1 MPRRKQPRWLQP
13 RAIEIQY
20 YRQLQTLIEA
30 IRQSVADN
38 LDYVPGLPERFD
50 DDTDDFI
57 SRLRTA
63 VMPVYQATIGKLSM
77 YFADTSRFNWTQ
89 WRKQVK
95 AGAQYELPTVA
106 PFDEQGISTLA
117 DNWAKANVA
126 LINNLTESVY
136 TSIELLI
143 RNEAMRGISKSA
155 LKQKILDA
163 GLPSG
168 RFKDADTRAEFIAT
182 DQILKA
188 NSVLAEQRMSNAAVS
203 YYTWRG
209 VMDSRERDSHKEL
222 EGMKFR
228 VDGKPMTDADLKAA
242 GVPNQK
248 YRHPSEVDS
257 ASSAPGFAYR
267 CRCHAEPDFTG
278 SVFDLERDD

>member
-50 DDTDDFI
+50 ADTDDFI

-126 LINNLTESVY
+126 LINDLTESVY
-136 TSIELLI
+136 TSIEHLI
-143 RNEAMRGISKSA
+143 RNEAMRGISKSS
-155 LKQKILDA
+155 LKQKILEL
-163 GLPSG
+163 GIPSG
-168 RFKDADTRAEFIAT
+168 RFKSADTRAELIAT

-188 NSVLAEQRMSNAAVS
+188 NSALAEQRMENAGVD
-203 YYTWRG
+203 YYIWRG
-209 VMDSRERDSHKEL
+209 VMDSRERPEHRSL
-222 EGMKFR
+222 EG
-228 VDGKPMTDADLKAA
+228 T
-242 GVPNQK
+242 
-248 YRHPSEVDS
+248 RHKRGSDVNGEGP
-257 ASSAPGFAYR
+257 PGSKYR